1 MIPDRLL
8 QDGQGALADFVLFQG
23 TDLCFVELGFG
34 HMNVLTANMGDQRLE
49 RRIGRN
55 TQTSWWMLDEMRDAR
70 PTSRSRLCQRQ
81 APILPLEK
89 FGERLLIG
97 P

>member
-34 HMNVLTANMGDQRLE
+34 LVYVLAGGME
-49 RRIGRN
+49 R
-55 TQTSWWMLDEMRDAR
+55 SVWV
-70 PTSRSRLCQRQ
+70 
-81 APILPLEK
+81 
-89 FGERLLIG
+89 F
-97 P
+97 